1 MDFDLPEDLQ
11 LFQTL
16 MRRFVDRELIPLEPR
31 GELDAATLDMLRD
44 KAKAAGLWM
53 LDVPVE
59 LGGQGLGP
67 VGMSIFWEELSRT
80 VAISPRDTRVFRSL
94 VGPVLLGLEG
104 EQKERFLMPILRGE
118 WTPCFAITEADAGS
132 DPASMRTVAV
142 REGDH
147 YVINGVKRFITDARH
162 ADVAQLIAY
171 TDKSKGLRG
180 LSCFLVEMRTPGVSV
195 TADYDTMMGD
205 RPCEVT
211 FDNVRIP
218 ATNLVGAEGDGMA
231 LAQLWITE
239 GRILRHGARSLG
251 VAERCLELGMSY
263 SRQRQ
268 TFGAPLA
275 TRQAIQFMIADTYAE
290 LQQARL
296 LVRDAALDL
305 ERGRDVR
312 LKSWIAKSQATEMG
326 FRAVDRCMQMH
337 GGMGLTTEMPIE
349 RMWREQRSFIITEGA
364 AEVMRASISKKVY
377 DLYE

>member
-1 MDFDLPEDLQ
+1 M
-11 LFQTL
+11 
-16 MRRFVDRELIPLEPR
+16 
-31 GELDAATLDMLRD
+31 
-44 KAKAAGLWM
+44 
-53 LDVPVE
+53 
-59 LGGQGLGP
+59 
-67 VGMSIFWEELSRT
+67 
-80 VAISPRDTRVFRSL
+80 
-94 VGPVLLGLEG
+94 
-104 EQKERFLMPILRGE
+104 
-118 WTPCFAITEADAGS
+118 
-132 DPASMRTVAV
+132 
-142 REGDH
+142 
-147 YVINGVKRFITDARH
+147 
-162 ADVAQLIAY
+162 IAY

-218 ATNLVGAEGDGMA
+218 ATNLVGSEGDGMA
-231 LAQLWITE
+231 LAQQWITE

-251 VAERCLELGMSY
+251 VAERCLELGISY

-275 TRQAIQFMIADTYAE
+275 ARQAIQFMIADTYAE